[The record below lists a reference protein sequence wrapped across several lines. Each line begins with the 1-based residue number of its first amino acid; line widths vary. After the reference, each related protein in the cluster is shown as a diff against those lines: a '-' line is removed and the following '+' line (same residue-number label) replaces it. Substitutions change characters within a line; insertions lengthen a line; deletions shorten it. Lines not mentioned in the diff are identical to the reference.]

1 MKKCIVIGGGFAGLS
16 AAVYLSDHNIQVRL
30 LEASPKLGGRA
41 YSISNKKINKVFD
54 NGQHLLMGCYTD
66 TLSFLNKIGT
76 KHLLDIQDSLNVNFV
91 DRSGHIFK
99 LSAIKKFYPF
109 NLLLAILNYKAIPFK
124 SRLKIIDFFLD
135 LLCCYNE
142 DLQNVTVKEWLIS
155 KKQDTKS
162 IQAFWDI
169 LVIGTL
175 NTSLDKASAEIFAEV
190 LEEIFLNGNTNA
202 KIILPSTGLSN
213 LYVLPSKKYIEKH
226 GGSVSCSE
234 KVLGIKLLNNRV
246 VKIITDKE
254 IYDDFDFVISAIPSN
269 GLIKILPD
277 QSNLPTFEYSPILN
291 IHLWLS
297 KNPFTE
303 RFYGFIDSQIHWLF
317 NNGDHISL
325 TISNAEQLIYLTD
338 NEILERL
345 ISDLEIFFPIFKSSF
360 LTDSMII
367 KEKRATFVPDIDTT
381 IKRKEL
387 NFTFENLF
395 VAGDWVNTGLPSTI
409 ESSVNS
415 GRLAA
420 QKIIDIISK

>member
-16 AAVYLSDHNIQVRL
+16 AAVYLSEHNIQVRL

-41 YSISNKKINKVFD
+41 YSLSSKKNNDVFD

-66 TLSFLNKIGT
+66 TLNFLNKIGT
-76 KHLLDIQDSLNVNFV
+76 KHLLHIQESLNVNFV
-91 DRSGHIFK
+91 DRSGHVIK
-99 LSAIKKFYPF
+99 LSAPKKFYPF
-109 NLLLAILNYKAIPFK
+109 NLLFAILNYKAIPFK

-135 LLCCYNE
+135 LICCFNE
-142 DLQNVTVKEWLIS
+142 DLQNVTVTDWLIS
-155 KKQDTKS
+155 KKQDAKT

-175 NTSLDKASAEIFAEV
+175 NTSPDKASAEIFAEV
-190 LEEIFLNGNTNA
+190 LEEIFLNGSTNA
-202 KIILPSTGLSN
+202 KIILPNIGLSD
-213 LYVLPSKKYIEKH
+213 LYASPSKKYIEKL
-226 GGSVSCSE
+226 GGNVSCSE
-234 KVLGIKLLNNRV
+234 KVLEIKVHNNRA

-254 IYDDFDFVISAIPSN
+254 IYEDFDFVITAIPSN
-269 GLIKILPD
+269 GLAKILPD
-277 QSNLPTFEYSPILN
+277 QYNLPTFEYSPILN
-291 IHLWLS
+291 VHLWLS

-303 RFYGFIDSQIHWLF
+303 RFYGLIASDIHWVF

-325 TISNAEQLIYLTD
+325 TTSNPEHLINLTD

-360 LTDSMII
+360 ITDLMII
-367 KEKRATFVPDIDTT
+367 KEKRATFVPDIEST

-409 ESSVNS
+409 ESAVIS

-420 QKIIDIISK
+420 QKINDIKSK